1 MSERFL
7 LRLGESMRAIDE
19 TRSIMEHLQHLL
31 NSREGLSPTNPD
43 YGLPDLTD
51 IVQRLPEGAQVLQNA
66 IRDVILK
73 YEPRLTKVRVR
84 FVPSDDAFVLYFEI
98 SGRRSNAQRTPFRVR
113 TAMVPG
119 NRFEVRH

>member
-51 IVQRLPEGAQVLQNA
+51 IVQRLPEGVQVLQ
-66 IRDVILK
+66 
-73 YEPRLTKVRVR
+73 
-84 FVPSDDAFVLYFEI
+84 LY
-98 SGRRSNAQRTPFRVR
+98 
-113 TAMVPG
+113 TAVG
-119 NRFEVRH
+119 